1 MPGKIQETVLRR
13 YLLGELTEEEREG
26 VELQYLADEAVYQD
40 LVAAENDLIHD
51 YVRDELTREHRL
63 NFEREYLT
71 SPERSERVEF
81 ARALDRLSASERD
94 AVGVPS
100 ASPWEA
106 ASPWKALRAAI
117 SARRAVPAWALVAA
131 CAIVVVLG
139 SWLTMRM
146 HTLSLGLRQ
155 ARAAQVDLRRE
166 SDSLRQRIAEL
177 QNAPEGRARQNQERP
192 EVAQLETPGPVA
204 AVTLAPAERSVGAQ
218 EQVLDIPPKASQVRL
233 QLVLENN
240 EYSSYVPRLTTVDG
254 KEVLQGGTLRARS
267 TQGGPVVV
275 WTFAP
280 DLLDSG
286 DYIVQL
292 KGRVPGGG
300 TEDLPSYTFRVLR
313 R

>member
-1 MPGKIQETVLRR
+1 VLRR

-94 AVGVPS
+94 AVGVPW

-204 AVTLAPAERSVGAQ
+204 TISLTPAERSVGTQ

-240 EYSSYVPRLTTVDG
+240 EYSSYVPRLTTVEG
-254 KEVLQGGTLRARS
+254 KEVLHGGTLRARS